1 MTTISTPS
9 LALLPGQAAA
19 WLGTPGL
26 RQACE
31 FDDADKVERLLR
43 NLARRLDQKRPA
55 LPPASSRNLAI

>member
-26 RQACE
+26 RQAWE
-31 FDDADKVERLLR
+31 FDDADKAERLLR
-43 NLARRLDQKRPA
+43 NLVCRLDQEAPGVARA
-55 LPPASSRNLAI
+55 A